1 MSCTGPDRGRRDP
14 TSSSFPL
21 PASLTVAGRQAF
33 EGVVQAYVTQLS
45 EQLAQQSRLHR
56 RHPDAVHTTQ
66 DVHEAKQA
74 YEQLLRE
81 QNDQLAHGRR
91 VAIILL
97 VVAAGL
103 GVLAITATDTA
114 QAALFGLFVAAEA
127 AGLLL
132 LRRSRPGPPA
142 GG

>member
-1 MSCTGPDRGRRDP
+1 
-14 TSSSFPL
+14 
-21 PASLTVAGRQAF
+21 
-33 EGVVQAYVTQLS
+33 
-45 EQLAQQSRLHR
+45 
-56 RHPDAVHTTQ
+56 
-66 DVHEAKQA
+66 VHEAKQA

-97 VVAAGL
+97 IVAAGL